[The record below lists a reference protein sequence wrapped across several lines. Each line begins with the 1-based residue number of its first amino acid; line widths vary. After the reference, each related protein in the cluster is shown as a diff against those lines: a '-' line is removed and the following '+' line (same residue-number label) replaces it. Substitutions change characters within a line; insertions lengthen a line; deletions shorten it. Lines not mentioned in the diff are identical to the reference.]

1 MINRLSPKPETSEKL
16 KARQYGASTLI
27 CVLAIII
34 MTVIR
39 LLWGDILFGSDGD
52 TISLGIIIFYA
63 RNIVLLFG
71 AIDLVSTI
79 YHFIIWNRNGRKPME
94 DDNDSLFADWKS
106 GERSQV
112 KTTLALLAL
121 ASFIVLM
128 FVVSTGIRA

>member
-34 MTVIR
+34 MTVIH

-52 TISLGIIIFYA
+52 TISLGIIIFYV

-71 AIDLVSTI
+71 AIDLVSAI
-79 YHFIIWNRNGRKPME
+79 YHFIIWNRNGRRPME

-121 ASFIVLM
+121 ANFIVLM